1 MDANKRVFV
10 NTIAQYSK
18 SLINVGLS
26 LYSARIILE
35 ALGKSDFGLYALV
48 GGVVAML
55 GFVTNALVI
64 TTQRFISYY
73 HGKGDGD
80 VVRTSFSNSLFLH
93 IVLAIAL
100 SLVLLALSHPVVYS
114 WLEVDPSRLSS
125 AMNVYWATIVILFL
139 TVLISPFKAVLI
151 ARENIVYISI
161 IEVIDGILKLVVAF
175 LLLRV
180 DVDKLQL
187 YAWLMVAIQAF
198 NLLAFSLFGCWQY
211 EECSWLI
218 RLRDISSNWLK
229 RLLSFAGWT
238 TYSMGVV
245 VARNQGI
252 SLMLNHF
259 LKQTIINAAY
269 GIAFHVYGAISF
281 IASSILNAMNPR
293 IMKAEGRGDRQEMLH
308 LSALESKYSSLM
320 LILLLTPLLFE
331 MDAVL
336 LWWLKEVPEHT
347 SMFCRFVIIA
357 LIVDQMTY
365 GLNTANQAT
374 GQIRTYILLIYTP
387 KLLILIPICISLYY
401 GALPVVAMYY
411 YLGAE
416 IFCSL
421 LRLPFLRHT
430 CGLNIKRFLTTA
442 VVPLVPV
449 LLTQVACS
457 YVFVTYVDIPYRFIF
472 TELVVV
478 LVGSVITWLLA
489 LNAQERALVLSFFKQ
504 SHSS

>member
-73 HGKGDGD
+73 HGKGNRD
-80 VVRTSFSNSLFLH
+80 VVRKTFSNSLFLH
-93 IVLAIAL
+93 IVLAVVL
-100 SLVLLALSHPVVYS
+100 SLLLASLSHPVVYS

-125 AMNVYWATIVILFL
+125 AINVYWATIVILFL

-161 IEVIDGILKLVVAF
+161 IEVIDGVLKLVVAF

-187 YAWLMVAIQAF
+187 YAWLMVAIQTF
-198 NLLAFSLFGCWQY
+198 NLMAFSLYGCWQY

-218 RLRDISSNWLK
+218 RLRDISSEWLR
-229 RLLSFAGWT
+229 RLLGFAGWT

-245 VARNQGI
+245 IARNQGI
-252 SLMLNHF
+252 SIMLNHF

-269 GIAFHVYGAISF
+269 GIAFQIYGSVSF
-281 IASSILNAMNPR
+281 IAGSILNAMNPR
-293 IMKAEGRGDRQEMLH
+293 IMKAEGRGDRKEMLH
-308 LSALESKYSSLM
+308 LAALESKYTSLM

-331 MDAVL
+331 MDEVL

-357 LIVDQMTY
+357 FIVDQMTY

-374 GQIRTYILLIYTP
+374 GQIRAYILLIYTP
-387 KLLILIPICISLYY
+387 KLLILIPIGLSLYHGY
-401 GALPVVAMYY
+401 MPVVVMYY
-411 YLGAE
+411 YLAAE
-416 IFCSL
+416 VFCSL
-421 LRLPFLRHT
+421 LRLPYLRHT
-430 CGLNIKRFLTTA
+430 CGLNIRRFLQTSFI
-442 VVPLVPV
+442 PLVPV
-449 LLTQVACS
+449 LITQLVCS
-457 YVFVTYVDIPYRFIF
+457 YLMVTHVSMSYRF
-472 TELVVV
+472 
-478 LVGSVITWLLA
+478 VITEIVAVLLGGMVA
-489 LNAQERALVLSFFKQ
+489 WMFSLSSSERVLALSFFKH